1 MIENNINE
9 NGMIND
15 AIVEKV
21 LKDIKDKNLIERGDT
36 VVVGLSGGPDS
47 VCLLHVLKSIEK
59 IMNIKIKAV
68 HVNHMLRGQD
78 SFDDEEYVKILCKKL
93 NVDLRTEQIN
103 LTDIAKKKKLSI
115 EEAGR
120 EER

>member
-78 SFDDEEYVKILCKKL
+78 SF
-93 NVDLRTEQIN
+93 
-103 LTDIAKKKKLSI
+103 
-115 EEAGR
+115 
-120 EER
+120 